1 MNIPF
6 IDLKTQYRALEKPIN
21 ERIQN
26 VLNHGQYIMG
36 PEVAECEKALSDYV
50 GIKHTITCGNGTDA
64 ILMVMMAL
72 GIKPGDEVITTGFS
86 FFAAAEMISLAH
98 AVPIFVDI
106 DPKTYNLD
114 PLKLEAAITPKTKLI
129 IPVSLFGQ
137 PADCTAINKIAEK
150 HKIPVM
156 EDAAQSFGGELNGKK
171 SGNLTTVSTTSFF
184 PAKPLGCYGD
194 GGAIF
199 TSDDSLANILK
210 QIRTHGDASRYE
222 HVRIGLNGR
231 MDTLQCAILIEKLKR
246 FPWEVNKRHEIAMR
260 FTEAFI
266 KQEKKL
272 NPPVIMKGAKS
283 VYAQYT
289 LWVEDRSAFQNK
301 LKEKGIPTSIHYPRA
316 IHHQEAYREVKEK
329 FRLPHCEDAARGVI
343 SLPMYPDMSWETQ
356 KNIIDAV
363 LSAI

>member
-1 MNIPF
+1 MTISF
-6 IDLKTQYRALEKPIN
+6 IDLKTQYKALEKPIN

-36 PEVAECEKALSDYV
+36 PEVAECEKALAEYV
-50 GIKHTITCGNGTDA
+50 GIKHALSCGNGTDA

-72 GIKPGDEVITTGFS
+72 GVKPGDEVITTGFS

-98 AVPIFVDI
+98 AVPVFVDI

-114 PLKLEAAITPKTKLI
+114 PQKLEAAITPKTKLI

-137 PADCTAINKIAEK
+137 PADYTAINKIAEK
-150 HKIPVM
+150 HNIPVM
-156 EDAAQSFGGELNGKK
+156 EDAAQSFGGELHNNK
-171 SGNLTTVSTTSFF
+171 SCNLTTVSTTSFF

-199 TSDDSLANILK
+199 TSDDNLAKTLK

-222 HVRIGLNGR
+222 HVRIGMNGR

-246 FPWEVNKRHEIAMR
+246 FPWEVTKRHEIAMR
-260 FTEAFI
+260 YTEAFL

-272 NPPVIMKGAKS
+272 NPPYIMKGAKS

-289 LWVEDRSAFQNK
+289 LWVEDRPTFQNK
-301 LKEKGIPTSIHYPRA
+301 LKDKGVPTSIHYPRA
-316 IHHQEAYREVKEK
+316 IHHQEAYRDIKGK
-329 FRLPHCEDAARGVI
+329 FKLPQCEWAASGVI
-343 SLPMYPDMSWETQ
+343 SLPMYPDMTWDTQ
-356 KNIIDAV
+356 KTIIEAV
-363 LSAI
+363 LSSI